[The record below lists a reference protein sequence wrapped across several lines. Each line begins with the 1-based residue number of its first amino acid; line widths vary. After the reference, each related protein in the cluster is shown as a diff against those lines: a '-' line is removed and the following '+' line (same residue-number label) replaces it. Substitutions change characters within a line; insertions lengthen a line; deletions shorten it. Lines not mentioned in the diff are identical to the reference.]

1 VIIHA
6 PVHPPA
12 WQAQY
17 EGYPRISLGNDEVF
31 ERSGFIGFKTLIHN
45 ALNKEDFHPFD
56 KRSIL
61 PMNGD
66 SALCNH

>member
-17 EGYPRISLGNDEVF
+17 EGYPRNSRVNDEVF
-31 ERSGFIGFKTLIHN
+31 ERRRFIGFKTLSHN
-45 ALNKEDFHPFD
+45 ALNKEDFHSFD

-66 SALCNH
+66 SALCNQ